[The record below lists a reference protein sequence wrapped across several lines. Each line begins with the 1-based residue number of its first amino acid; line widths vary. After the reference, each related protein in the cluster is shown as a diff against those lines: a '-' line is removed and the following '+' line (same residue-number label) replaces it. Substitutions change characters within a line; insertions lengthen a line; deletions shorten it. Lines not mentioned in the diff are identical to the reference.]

1 MKKIITAALL
11 LTAAL
16 LSEAPAL
23 DLDLTPHEIALA
35 NDGPPI
41 RRYFFQDANKR
52 LGFRMDDK
60 MSASG
65 ATDSAV
71 FRFSDIKTA
80 AMKLSKSQMKPEVLF
95 DEKNLVSYRAAAR
108 RFVPA
113 DAKDVRIAEEKA
125 DAIAINGWTSRQFVF
140 TYSLFSIPYRRS
152 ITFLNYSEKEQII
165 FDIGAAATDYEKT
178 YFRGYRV
185 LNSLSELNS
194 NSTSGP
200 T

>member
-11 LTAAL
+11 LTGAL
-16 LSEAPAL
+16 LSEARA
-23 DLDLTPHEIALA
+23 LDLTPHEVALA
-35 NDGPPI
+35 NDGPPM

-60 MSASG
+60 MTASG

-71 FRFSDIKTA
+71 FRFNDIKTA
-80 AMKLSKSQMKPEVLF
+80 AMKLSKSQMKPEMLF
-95 DEKNLVSYRAAAR
+95 DEKNLESYRAVAR
-108 RFVPA
+108 TFLPS
-113 DAKDVRIAEEKA
+113 DAKDVRIESEKA

-140 TYSLFSIPYRRS
+140 TYILFSIPSRRS

-165 FDIGAAATDYEKT
+165 LDIGAAASDYERA

-185 LNSLSELNS
+185 LNSLSELTAD
-194 NSTSGP
+194 STSGP